1 MFPVFLSQSIKVEA
15 CLALSGFLT
24 SMVNQQ
30 IFRISKRYCKFVKQ
44 IGQGTR
50 EEKARRV
57 DASESCW
64 SGGYGQQAAAG
75 SQPERRKS
83 GQSKSVS
90 GLPGGCVLPC
100 HYVWVCKDGS
110 VYAGYPTR
118 RRFSQKGL
126 DIPFTVGKTIGKFK
140 AIVNLDIFR
149 TDTSAGIPLYQ
160 PFQKVS

>member
-1 MFPVFLSQSIKVEA
+1 M
-15 CLALSGFLT
+15 
-24 SMVNQQ
+24 
-30 IFRISKRYCKFVKQ
+30 
-44 IGQGTR
+44 
-50 EEKARRV
+50 EKAKKEVPWVSCWNGGYEQRAV
-57 DASESCW
+57 SES
-64 SGGYGQQAAAG
+64 
-75 SQPERRKS
+75 QPKRRRS
-83 GQSKSVS
+83 GQNKSVS